1 MSITN
6 LDFMILDAIQKIRNP
21 FLDSFFATI
30 THLGDS
36 GILAILIAVLLI
48 FGMKKKYRQ
57 TGISL
62 AFALVIAF
70 VLGNLILKNVIA
82 RPRPCWVRESIGLI
96 AVPKDYSFPSG
107 HTHVSVLLAVV
118 LWHENRKWGIAA
130 LCLAVLVAFSRMYL
144 YVHYPT
150 DILGGALL
158 GAFAGWAGIRV
169 SEWITEKR
177 KGRKL

>member
-1 MSITN
+1 M
-6 LDFMILDAIQKIRNP
+6 
-21 FLDSFFATI
+21 
-30 THLGDS
+30 
-36 GILAILIAVLLI
+36 
-48 FGMKKKYRQ
+48 
-57 TGISL
+57 
-62 AFALVIAF
+62 
-70 VLGNLILKNVIA
+70 IA
-82 RPRPCWVRESIGLI
+82 RPGPCWVRESIGLI

-130 LCLAVLVAFSRMYL
+130 GCLAVLVAFSRMYL

-169 SEWITEKR
+169 SEWIAEKR
-177 KGRKL
+177 KGRTL

>member
-1 MSITN
+1 
-6 LDFMILDAIQKIRNP
+6 
-21 FLDSFFATI
+21 
-30 THLGDS
+30 
-36 GILAILIAVLLI
+36 
-48 FGMKKKYRQ
+48 MKKKYRQ

-130 LCLAVLVAFSRMYL
+130 GCLAVLVAFSRMYL

-158 GAFAGWAGIRV
+158 GAFADGPV
-169 SEWITEKR
+169 SVSVNGSQKR
-177 KGRKL
+177 ERGELYERYSD

>member
-1 MSITN
+1 MSITD
-6 LDFMILDAIQKIRNP
+6 LDFMILDAIQKIRNS

-36 GILAILIAVLLI
+36 GILAILIAIL
-48 FGMKKKYRQ
+48 
-57 TGISL
+57 
-62 AFALVIAF
+62 
-70 VLGNLILKNVIA
+70 LGNLILKNVIA

-130 LCLAVLVAFSRMYL
+130 GCLAVLVAFSRMYL

-177 KGRKL
+177 KGRTI

>member
-1 MSITN
+1 MSITD
-6 LDFMILDAIQKIRNP
+6 LDFMILDAIQKIRNS

-36 GILAILIAVLLI
+36 GILAILIAILLI

-82 RPRPCWVRESIGLI
+82 RPRPCWVRESIGADCGAEGLLVPFRTHACVGSAGCG
-96 AVPKDYSFPSG
+96 AV
-107 HTHVSVLLAVV
+107 A
-118 LWHENRKWGIAA
+118 
-130 LCLAVLVAFSRMYL
+130 
-144 YVHYPT
+144 
-150 DILGGALL
+150 
-158 GAFAGWAGIRV
+158 
-169 SEWITEKR
+169 
-177 KGRKL
+177 

>member
-1 MSITN
+1 MSITD
-6 LDFMILDAIQKIRNP
+6 LDFMILDAIQKIRNS

-36 GILAILIAVLLI
+36 GILAILIAILLI

-130 LCLAVLVAFSRMYL
+130 GCLASAGRVFPDVSVCTLSHGYSGRGSVRRFCRMGR
-144 YVHYPT
+144 YPCQ
-150 DILGGALL
+150 
-158 GAFAGWAGIRV
+158 
-169 SEWITEKR
+169 
-177 KGRKL
+177 